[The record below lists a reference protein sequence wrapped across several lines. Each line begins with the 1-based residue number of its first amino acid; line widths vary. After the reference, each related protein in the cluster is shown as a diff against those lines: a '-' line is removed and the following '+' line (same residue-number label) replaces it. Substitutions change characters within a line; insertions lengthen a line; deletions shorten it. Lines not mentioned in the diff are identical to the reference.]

1 MAAGKKQILLS
12 NPQNTAK
19 VKENLRLPRTGRLEH
34 ISAPGIKRLD
44 GIRESEKW
52 TYTLLC
58 AMLGKCMF
66 QLHLLKHLNLG
77 AVWFILGNS
86 NVNVN
91 ESCCYRLQFN

>member
-1 MAAGKKQILLS
+1 MYQSLLHYFDEVIVFDWLTIL
-12 NPQNTAK
+12 
-19 VKENLRLPRTGRLEH
+19 H
-34 ISAPGIKRLD
+34 ISWQIGSYSVLAVHA
-44 GIRESEKW
+44 W
-52 TYTLLC
+52 TYMLLY

-91 ESCCYRLQFN
+91 ESCCYRLLFN